1 MNPSITAID
10 AELRALRD
18 QVSVMG
24 LPDTPFN
31 QVWGWQQPSLT
42 RTDLVFRIEQSIQYI
57 SRLPESIS
65 DPVAVNGLSRIPGE
79 VQWYR
84 GNVLPNLPGGNAYLA
99 LPPLIEILER
109 LVRLTD
115 MVVSPFPAPP
125 PPAPT
130 PDWQK
135 LASEGYLPKKLVA
148 RLTGMEKRLDQ
159 MIPSMEAL
167 EGQITAIQEGY
178 DSAEQLPESLASL
191 EEGRRSVATA
201 QTEAQSLAAQAATS
215 AREAAE
221 STVKI
226 QNLARQS
233 EAKFA
238 DLDDAY
244 RAAATK
250 GLASSFQ
257 NRAEALEW
265 SVRSWVTVLV
275 FALAGGAVVGCL
287 RFEELQS
294 VLRSTQPPAVIW
306 GNLVFSLLSVAP
318 AVWLGWIATKQ
329 INQRFRLAEDYGYKA
344 TVASAYEAWKTEAK
358 KQDIDFERRLFG
370 SALSRL
376 EEAPLRLMETENYGS
391 PWQELTGSPAFA
403 KALELVPDLKGTLAK
418 IVASA
423 GGAAAGASAV
433 IGAMGARAAATP
445 PGDDEPPSGNTAA

>member
-1 MNPSITAID
+1 MNPNIAFLEG
-10 AELRALRD
+10 ELRMIRD
-18 QVSVMG
+18 QVSAIG
-24 LPDTPFN
+24 LPDIPFN
-31 QVWGWQQPSLT
+31 QVWGWQQPSMT
-42 RTDLVFRIEQSIQYI
+42 RADLDFRIQQSMAY
-57 SRLPESIS
+57 L
-65 DPVAVNGLSRIPGE
+65 DRIPDNMPAGFEAQGLARVAGE
-79 VQWYR
+79 LQWYR
-84 GNVLPNLPGGNAYLA
+84 VNALGNLAGGNCYMA
-99 LPPLIEILER
+99 LPPLLEMLER
-109 LVRLTD
+109 IVQYTD
-115 MVVSPFPAPP
+115 LIVSPFPAPP

-135 LASEGYLPKKLVA
+135 LARDGLLPKQLVA
-148 RLTGMEKRLDQ
+148 QMTGMQNRLSR
-159 MIPSMEAL
+159 MVPSMEVL
-167 EGQITAIQEGY
+167 EAQIATIQEGY
-178 DSAEQLPESLASL
+178 DSAERLPESLISL

-226 QNLARQS
+226 ENLARQS

-257 NRAEALEW
+257 KRAADLEW

-275 FALAGGAVVGCL
+275 FALAGGAIVGYL

-294 VLRSTQPPAVIW
+294 VLKSTQPPAVIW
-306 GNLVFSLLSVAP
+306 GNLAFSLLSVAP

-329 INQRFRLAEDYGYKA
+329 INQRFKLAEDYGYKA

-358 KQDIDFERRLFG
+358 KQDLEFGRRLFG

-376 EEAPLRLMETENYGS
+376 EEAPLRLMEAENYGS

-433 IGAMGARAAATP
+433 IGAMGARAADTSLGEGQQSSGGAAT
-445 PGDDEPPSGNTAA
+445 